1 MKTKFIYVIFSTA
14 LITTLT
20 FLLSH
25 FYTSQYYIL
34 LLYIGYLVILAS
46 FTMVLVNTDSKPVVL
61 LAVLVT
67 FILLR
72 MLPRLPNFSGY
83 ALAPGDE
90 GYDLSTAL
98 ITLHNGHLVYEKLM
112 VITLST

>member
-1 MKTKFIYVIFSTA
+1 
-14 LITTLT
+14 
-20 FLLSH
+20 
-25 FYTSQYYIL
+25 
-34 LLYIGYLVILAS
+34 
-46 FTMVLVNTDSKPVVL
+46 MVLVNTDSKPVVL